1 MPPKVLETTGS
12 GIVQALVGPS
22 VRLPVAMDVLEWYD
36 W

>member
-12 GIVQALVGPS
+12 GIVQALVRPS